1 MWPGDHDNDGN
12 DDDMFPMLWQARD
25 SLMELMFSLSCR
37 DKWAAGNS
45 RHMAPWCTIH
55 CSSPWSLVWERE
67 SPFPAGQCHAAAQ
80 ALPVAADWSRG
91 WSRDLNAG
99 LWLADDGSGAD
110 GCGEIHSPWWWRCY
124 RWCYR
129 GWKHTLSMSFI
140 SSLMLNWKNTTH
152 IHARLFTSLHMCFP
166 DNMPDKQ
173 QMCRLITH
181 HAGPK

>member
-1 MWPGDHDNDGN
+1 MIMMVMMMICSLCCDRPGTLSWSWCSAWVVAINEQQVTADIWHHGAP
-12 DDDMFPMLWQARD
+12 FIAPLPGLW
-25 SLMELMFSLSCR
+25 S
-37 DKWAAGNS
+37 
-45 RHMAPWCTIH
+45 
-55 CSSPWSLVWERE
+55 ERE
-67 SPFPAGQCHAAAQ
+67 RAHFR
-80 ALPVAADWSRG
+80 PVSATRRPRHFRWLLIGRWG
-91 WSRDLNAG
+91 WSRDLNTG

-129 GWKHTLSMSFI
+129 GWKHTLSMSLSFI

-173 QMCRLITH
+173 QMCRLITL